1 MTDPMQNRPS
11 TAGFGRTPAIHEE
24 DQRLELAIAMLLR
37 IGVVIAAILVAI
49 GGVMA
54 LRHPESRVPSFRV
67 FHAPGHAPGPAASG
81 KAATAAAAPHAA
93 IYSIGAIFRHL
104 CDGSGAS
111 IIALGLLVLIATPI
125 ARVIFAIVGF
135 ARERDMLYTVIS
147 FVVLAILV
155 LSLIHGR

>member
-1 MTDPMQNRPS
+1 MTDPMQKHPS
-11 TAGFGRTPAIHEE
+11 TAGFGRTPATHEE
-24 DQRLELAIAMLLR
+24 DQRLEVAIAMLLR
-37 IGVVIAAILVAI
+37 VGVVIAAVLVAI

-54 LRHPESRVPSFRV
+54 LRHPESTVPSFRV
-67 FHAPGHAPGPAASG
+67 FHAPGHAVSG
-81 KAATAAAAPHAA
+81 EAATAAAAPHAA
-93 IYSIGAIFRHL
+93 IYSIAAVFRHL
-104 CDGSGAS
+104 RAGSGAG

-155 LSLIHGR
+155 FSLVHGR

>member
-1 MTDPMQNRPS
+1 
-11 TAGFGRTPAIHEE
+11 
-24 DQRLELAIAMLLR
+24 MLLR
-37 IGVVIAAILVAI
+37 IGVVIAAVLVAI

-54 LRHPESRVPSFRV
+54 LRHPESIVPSFRV
-67 FHAPGHAPGPAASG
+67 FHAPGHAPGGLSG
-81 KAATAAAAPHAA
+81 ELQPPLLPHTQPSTPSAP
-93 IYSIGAIFRHL
+93 SSRHL
-104 CDGSGAS
+104 RDGSGAS

-155 LSLIHGR
+155 FSLVHGR